1 MKVLADHVDV
11 PQIQII
17 PIKVIQTVHHLN
29 ANIHILLVVEVARV
43 LHILEITHNKE
54 RQEIIVLEC
63 QDPGNYSK

>member
-54 RQEIIVLEC
+54 HQEIIVLEC
-63 QDPGNYSK
+63 QDPGNYFK